1 MVQAIMSIRAVVCT
15 LMTIF
20 TFLFAGPAAA
30 QQGLLEGGPHIGMRL
45 VAETGRPAPGS
56 EVTIAFSSVPQPGW
70 HAYWKNG
77 GDAGLETQ
85 LTWALP
91 KGVTAGAMRYPVPGR
106 LLISGLM
113 NYVYEAPF
121 ATFVTLKIPPGP
133 AAGSALPINV
143 KVDYLVCTTTICVP
157 ETQTLS
163 TTLIVGD
170 GVIDPA
176 VRARFDAW
184 RRAFPR
190 PLDAVATY
198 QIEKGRFRLAVPYP
212 ASAQAPDAY
221 FYPAASGA
229 IDYAAPQS
237 MSRNGDVLLIET
249 KAAADP
255 AQGPI
260 KGVLATGKGS
270 GLAIKAAPGT
280 VIAGANGPGFEWRV
294 ALLAFAGALAGGLIL
309 NVMPCVFPILSLKA
323 LSLAKGNTD
332 AGQARREALAYTG
345 GVVLVCLGLG
355 GGLLALRA
363 AGASAGWAFQLQDPR
378 VIGVLLLLV
387 STIALNLAG
396 LFELPTPRFAG
407 ESGAIG
413 AFATGALAAFVA
425 TPCTGPFMGA
435 ALGAALVLPAA
446 AALLVFAGLG
456 LGIALPFLAL
466 GFIPALRRLLPKP
479 GAWME
484 RLRRILSVP
493 MFLTALALAWILGRQ
508 AGVDGMTIGLA
519 LTMLAGIGLWWTGRL
534 QIAGRSRAGWP
545 AVAAFALAIGG
556 AMWLKPQPVAAP
568 ASAAGE
574 QVFSEEKLAAM
585 RAANRPVF
593 AYFTADWCLTCKVN
607 EKGAI
612 ERAAVQAAF
621 AKHNVAVL
629 VGDWTNGDPVLGRFI
644 EQHNRAGV
652 PLYLYYAPG
661 MAEPVVLPQVLTPS
675 MLEALGR

>member
-1 MVQAIMSIRAVVCT
+1 
-15 LMTIF
+15 
-20 TFLFAGPAAA
+20 
-30 QQGLLEGGPHIGMRL
+30 
-45 VAETGRPAPGS
+45 
-56 EVTIAFSSVPQPGW
+56 
-70 HAYWKNG
+70 
-77 GDAGLETQ
+77 
-85 LTWALP
+85 
-91 KGVTAGAMRYPVPGR
+91 
-106 LLISGLM
+106 
-113 NYVYEAPF
+113 
-121 ATFVTLKIPPGP
+121 
-133 AAGSALPINV
+133 
-143 KVDYLVCTTTICVP
+143 
-157 ETQTLS
+157 
-163 TTLIVGD
+163 
-170 GVIDPA
+170 
-176 VRARFDAW
+176 
-184 RRAFPR
+184 
-190 PLDAVATY
+190 
-198 QIEKGRFRLAVPYP
+198 
-212 ASAQAPDAY
+212 
-221 FYPAASGA
+221 
-229 IDYAAPQS
+229 

-260 KGVLATGKGS
+260 EGVLATGKGS
-270 GLAIKAAPGT
+270 GLAIRAAPGT
-280 VIAGANGPGFEWRV
+280 VIAGANGPGFDWHV

-332 AGQARREALAYTG
+332 ARQARREALAYTG

-387 STIALNLAG
+387 SAIALNLAG

-556 AMWLKPQPVAAP
+556 AMWLKPQPARGTGVGGGRTGFQRGKARRDACCEP
-568 ASAAGE
+568 ARLRLFHRRLVFDVQGEREGRDRAGGGAGGVRKAQRRRTGRGLDE
-574 QVFSEEKLAAM
+574 RRSRSGTIY
-585 RAANRPVF
+585 RAA
-593 AYFTADWCLTCKVN
+593 
-607 EKGAI
+607 
-612 ERAAVQAAF
+612 
-621 AKHNVAVL
+621 
-629 VGDWTNGDPVLGRFI
+629 
-644 EQHNRAGV
+644 
-652 PLYLYYAPG
+652 
-661 MAEPVVLPQVLTPS
+661 
-675 MLEALGR
+675 